1 MIEPDVVFAKVGN
14 IQNCLRRIR
23 EVTGL
28 DPERLD
34 TMDGQD
40 LFVLNL
46 QRAVQ
51 SAIELCAHII
61 AADGLGLPGTLKENF
76 SLLEKAGIIPL
87 PLTMRLIGMVGFR
100 NIAIHDYQDLKV
112 DVLKSILTKNLGDL
126 EEFIRAILQHYK
138 L

>member
-1 MIEPDVVFAKVGN
+1 MIEPDVVFAKIGN

-23 EVTGL
+23 EVTAL
-28 DPERLD
+28 DPDRLD
-34 TMDGQD
+34 NMDVQD
-40 LFVLNL
+40 IFVLNL

-51 SAIELCAHII
+51 SAIDLCAHII

-76 SLLEKAGIIPL
+76 SVLQKAGILPL
-87 PLTMRLIGMVGFR
+87 PLATRLIGMVGFR

-112 DVLKSILTKNLGDL
+112 EVLKSILRDHLMDL
-126 EEFIRAILQHYK
+126 EEFVQVILQHYK

>member
-1 MIEPDVVFAKVGN
+1 MMEPDVVYAKVGN

-28 DPERLD
+28 DPDRLD
-34 TMDGQD
+34 NIDVQD

-51 SAIELCAHII
+51 SAIDLCAHII
-61 AADGLGLPGTLKENF
+61 ASDGLGLPGTLKENF
-76 SLLEKAGIIPL
+76 SLLQQAGFLPA
-87 PLTMRLIGMVGFR
+87 PLTKRLIGIVGFR
-100 NIAIHDYQDLKV
+100 NIAIHDYQILKV
-112 DVLKSILTKNLGDL
+112 EVLKSIMTDHLVDL
-126 EEFIRAILQHYK
+126 EEFVKAILQHYK